1 MKANAPQTPFAAMN
15 HQERSEQWIWWH
27 CQQDTAQEET
37 ITQLPDV
44 RLPGD
49 KVQEAPEVRPINPQP
64 RHDQYTAVI
73 RRMNQ
78 ARRNTT
84 AYISC
89 TEPFSMT
96 MAHSAGS
103 ENAEK

>member
-1 MKANAPQTPFAAMN
+1 MKTNAPQTAFAAMN

-27 CQQDTAQEET
+27 CQQDAAQQET
-37 ITQLPDV
+37 STQLPDV
-44 RLPGD
+44 HLPGD
-49 KVQEAPEVRPINPQP
+49 IVQETPEVRPITLQP

-78 ARRNTT
+78 AKRNTT

-96 MAHSAGS
+96 MARSDGS